1 MDLPGSMRG
10 SEATEGDSTGGQ
22 LPGSRAGTVSR
33 TRAAAA
39 KGGGSRT
46 GNGRNY
52 TMAQCPNHWLTL
64 KISLDLV
71 TVM

>member
-22 LPGSRAGTVSR
+22 LPGSHAGTVSR

-39 KGGGSRT
+39 KGGGSRD
-46 GNGRNY
+46 GNGRS
-52 TMAQCPNHWLTL
+52 T
-64 KISLDLV
+64 SG
-71 TVM
+71 

>member
-1 MDLPGSMRG
+1 MDLPDSMRG
-10 SEATEGDSTGGQ
+10 SEATDGDSAGGQ

-39 KGGGSRT
+39 KRGGSRT

-52 TMAQCPNHWLTL
+52 SS
-64 KISLDLV
+64 KIIFRPLS
-71 TVM
+71 